1 MRKARRNEE
10 KKWNGMP
17 LEQLEYDLVKVN
29 RQLEKQKKAVDI
41 RNKSISAAFFVLVGL
56 ALLLLV
62 LFFISGDSISID
74 WKRILGNLQN
84 LYLGNLTMV
93 MEHLKIN
100 VLSLKETAVIT
111 ISSFLLPNFLYLG
124 VGIKKILDRIGINGN
139 DGQSIKQL
147 WKNIAFNIIIVWDGI
162 QQGISTVKQ
171 NFLSIFG
178 DVLNMMVEIKEKL
191 QAIRK

>member
-1 MRKARRNEE
+1 M
-10 KKWNGMP
+10 
-17 LEQLEYDLVKVN
+17 
-29 RQLEKQKKAVDI
+29 
-41 RNKSISAAFFVLVGL
+41 
-56 ALLLLV
+56 
-62 LFFISGDSISID
+62 
-74 WKRILGNLQN
+74 
-84 LYLGNLTMV
+84 
-93 MEHLKIN
+93 KIN
-100 VLSLKETAVIT
+100 VLSLKEMAVIT

-178 DVLNMMVEIKEKL
+178 DVLNTMVEIKEKL